1 MACAFVYCFFLSV
14 RPVCGFVA
22 CGQECCLVKSLF
34 NACDLLSEEGV
45 GFAVRTGSQ
54 SSKLQRRCKS
64 DSRSRG
70 QAPAFTIGEECEHA
84 DAWWRKT
91 WLSLFATIHLSEC
104 KACFSKKLVN
114 CKRRELRSCSALQG
128 LSLRTYGQCRTFVGT
143 PYQDGS
149 SSSCTSERP

>member
-1 MACAFVYCFFLSV
+1 MRATCSQRKVLD
-14 RPVCGFVA
+14 
-22 CGQECCLVKSLF
+22 SLF
-34 NACDLLSEEGV
+34 EQAAKAPNENWKMRLLGLQRH
-45 GFAVRTGSQ
+45 VRCISI
-54 SSKLQRRCKS
+54 KLQRRCKS

-104 KACFSKKLVN
+104 KACFSKKLIN
-114 CKRRELRSCSALQG
+114 CKRRERSCSALQG